1 MAQTSGA
8 PLEVTIC
15 SMSSA
20 LSARAALSGAPE
32 TPTDADAPDLPAP
45 GIYIWGRRIYVAIA
59 AAIAAVTA
67 VTAIAVVLF
76 TST

>member
-20 LSARAALSGAPE
+20 LSARAALSGEPE
-32 TPTDADAPDLPAP
+32 TPTDEDAPDLPAP
-45 GIYIWGRRIYVAIA
+45 GIYIWTRWAYTAIA
-59 AAIAAVTA
+59 AISAVTA
-67 VTAIAVVLF
+67 TFAYM
-76 TST
+76 